1 MDYSMK
7 ISSYIVLF
15 ILIISL
21 PGCAIID
28 AILGGGVKEPVV
40 KIDSVD
46 FGKVSFESLEL
57 LFNIMIENPNQLGIS
72 LSSFDYE
79 LLLNEKSFVKGD
91 QRDGMQIGANA
102 SSSVQIPV
110 SLRFRD
116 IIESVQSVSR
126 QDTSNYQFK
135 SGFAFSV
142 PVIGDVRI
150 PVQRSGMI
158 PVIKAPSINIA
169 HFKID
174 NISITGARATLALDV
189 KNPNSFSLGLKN
201 MHYAFS
207 VDGTSL
213 VEGTRE
219 SVLSMNKNE
228 ESRIEIPVSMN
239 FLELGQSLYRILRG
253 EQAAQFRLTG
263 SAAFDSSLDFFQ
275 NIPLNFDTS
284 GDLPLMR

>member
-1 MDYSMK
+1 MK
-7 ISSYIVLF
+7 TIVYILF
-15 ILIISL
+15 IVTVVSL
-21 PGCAIID
+21 SGCALLD

-40 KIDSVD
+40 KIESVD
-46 FGKVSFESLEL
+46 FGSVSFESLEL
-57 LFNIMIENPNQLGIS
+57 LFNIMIENPNQFGIS

-79 LLLNEKSFVKGD
+79 LLLNERSFVKGD
-91 QRDGMQIGANA
+91 QRDGMQIAA
-102 SSSVQIPV
+102 SAKSAVQIPV

-116 IIESVQSVSR
+116 IIESVQSVAQ
-126 QDTSNYQFK
+126 QDTSKYQFK

-158 PVIKAPSINIA
+158 PVVKAPSINIA
-169 HFKID
+169 HLKID
-174 NISITGARATLALDV
+174 NLSFTGARATLALDI

-201 MHYAFS
+201 MQYAFS

-213 VEGTRE
+213 IEGTRD
-219 SVLSMNKNE
+219 SMLSINKNE
-228 ESRIEIPVSMN
+228 ESRMEIPFTVN
-239 FLELGQSLYRILRG
+239 FLNLGQSIYRVLRG
-253 EQAAQFRLTG
+253 EQTAQFRLTG

-284 GDLPLMR
+284 GELPLVR